1 MTDLCQFLALLRRI
15 LIFKGQEIQPSVN
28 PREDHTSPS
37 LDDSYFTHLSPP
49 AWNAES
55 FNVGGLTVGDF
66 TVILRQDP
74 HRLSWTSQFLQ
85 PEIEAIY
92 ACGRY
97 ISLEQHFEPW
107 SELIRQAKHPP
118 ADQDEREH
126 ILSLVCGA
134 FCSYLSTHT
143 PHLLDEAERVVAVPA
158 NPARFA
164 LRGMSLP
171 DEMGRALER
180 EFGVPF
186 LPEAL
191 RSLAAPDLQLR
202 GMDLERRA
210 QAVRGSMAVGVGE
223 GIAGQTV
230 LLLDDVVSSGATLRE
245 AARLLAE
252 AGSSRVYAVCLAS
265 AL

>member
-1 MTDLCQFLALLRRI
+1 MCQFLALLRRI
-15 LIFKGQEIQPSVN
+15 LIFKGQVIHPPVN
-28 PREDHTSPS
+28 PREDNTSPS
-37 LDDSYFTHLSPP
+37 
-49 AWNAES
+49 
-55 FNVGGLTVGDF
+55 FNISALTVGDL

-74 HRLSWTSQFLQ
+74 HPLPWASQCLQ

-118 ADQDEREH
+118 TDKAEREH

-134 FCSYLSTHT
+134 FCSDLSIYTA
-143 PHLLDEAERVVAVPA
+143 HLLDEAERVVAVPA
-158 NPARFA
+158 NPARYT

-186 LPEAL
+186 LPGAL

-202 GMDLERRA
+202 GMNLERRA

-245 AARLLAE
+245 AARLLAK
-252 AGSSRVYAVCLAS
+252 AGASRVYAVCLACAPNEGS
-265 AL
+265 